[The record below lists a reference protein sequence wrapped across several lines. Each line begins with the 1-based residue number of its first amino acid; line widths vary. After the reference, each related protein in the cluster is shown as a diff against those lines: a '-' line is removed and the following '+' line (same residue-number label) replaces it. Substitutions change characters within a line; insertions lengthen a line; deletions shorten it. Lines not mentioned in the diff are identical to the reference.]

1 MVRSVWFDCGSWCC
15 FQVLGAARAGGGEFP
30 ERVGQPLCQV
40 HDFTG
45 FEWLLWLLC
54 MQMVDCG
61 QCVFIN
67 DNFGQVSADAMSIDY
82 VT

>member
-1 MVRSVWFDCGSWCC
+1 
-15 FQVLGAARAGGGEFP
+15 
-30 ERVGQPLCQV
+30 
-40 HDFTG
+40 
-45 FEWLLWLLC
+45 

-82 VT
+82 VTLRCVPLLNELYILSLN